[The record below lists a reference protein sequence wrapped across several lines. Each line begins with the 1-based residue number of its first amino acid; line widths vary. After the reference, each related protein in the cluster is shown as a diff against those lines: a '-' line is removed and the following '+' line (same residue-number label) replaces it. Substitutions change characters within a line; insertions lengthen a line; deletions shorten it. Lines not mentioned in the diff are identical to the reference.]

1 MTLPRYRTRDKGTV
15 APAIPRRYS
24 PPMKPLPLYATVA
37 ISGASVLALEILGTR
52 ILGPFY
58 GNSLF
63 LWSALI
69 TVTLAALAVGYAV
82 GGRWAD
88 KGATPR
94 RLGLILLF
102 AGLWVLLIPVL
113 RYPLLTA
120 TEAMGLRAA
129 VLLASVGLFFL
140 PLFLLG
146 MVSPY
151 AIRLR
156 LTRVEDAGRTAGDL
170 YAVSTLASVAG
181 ALLTGFVLIP
191 ELGVSRLILLI
202 GAALIMSAG
211 LCLTQSGGP
220 ARVAALAL
228 LLLAPATAAGGWK
241 MAKEQANHDKG
252 LTAIAESAYAQLR
265 VIDKD
270 DLRHLI
276 IDGGV
281 HTMVYPGEWSPMHR
295 YAIAAETLTHLFV
308 GRGKALIVGL
318 GGGSLVK
325 SYHAAGWDV
334 SAVELDPLV
343 TRFAHD
349 YFGLTASEGKV
360 THMDAR
366 RYLRTTED
374 SWDLIIGDAY
384 GSSAIPWQ
392 LLTKEYFAELK
403 AHLNDGGV
411 VALNLECVGWD
422 DILVR
427 SAAATLKTSFAHI
440 RVLPTSEPPNAL
452 GNVLLLASD
461 RSLEIGDTIRL
472 FGHPKDF
479 VPDTYR
485 HYAIIQQLHAW
496 DNAYVPELAGAP
508 IMTDDR
514 TPIDWWA
521 ERINWVA
528 RKDLHDYFAK
538 DGTSW

>member
-1 MTLPRYRTRDKGTV
+1 
-15 APAIPRRYS
+15 
-24 PPMKPLPLYATVA
+24 MKLLPLYTTVA

-94 RLGLILLF
+94 RLGMIVLI
-102 AGLWVLLIPVL
+102 AGLWVLLIPIL
-113 RYPLLTA
+113 RRPLLTA
-120 TEAMGLRAA
+120 TEAMGLRTA
-129 VLLASVGLFFL
+129 VLLGSIGLFFL

-170 YAVSTLASVAG
+170 YAISTLASVAG

-202 GAALIMSAG
+202 GAALILAAG
-211 LCLTQSGGP
+211 LCLTQAGASS
-220 ARVAALAL
+220 RVMATIL

-241 MAKEQANHDKG
+241 LAQEEINHDKG

-270 DLRHLI
+270 DLRHFI

-295 YAIAAETLTHLFV
+295 YAIAAETLTHLFP
-308 GRGKALIVGL
+308 GRGRALIVGL

-343 TRFAHD
+343 TQFARD
-349 YFGLTASEGKV
+349 YFGLSESEGAV
-360 THMDAR
+360 AHMDAR
-366 RYLRTTED
+366 RFLRTTRE

-392 LLTKEYFAELK
+392 LLTREYFADLK
-403 AHLNDGGV
+403 TRLNDGGV
-411 VALNLECVGWD
+411 VALNLECDGWD

-427 SAAATLKTSFAHI
+427 STAATLRTSFSNLL
-440 RVLPTSEPPNAL
+440 VLPTSEPPNAL

-461 RSLEIGDTIRL
+461 RSLEIGETLQL

-485 HYAIIQQLHAW
+485 HFAIIQKLHAW
-496 DNAYVPELAGAP
+496 DNAFLPDLSGVP

-514 TPIDWWA
+514 TPVDLWA

-528 RKDLHDYFAK
+528 RKDLHDYFGK
-538 DGTSW
+538 DGSSW